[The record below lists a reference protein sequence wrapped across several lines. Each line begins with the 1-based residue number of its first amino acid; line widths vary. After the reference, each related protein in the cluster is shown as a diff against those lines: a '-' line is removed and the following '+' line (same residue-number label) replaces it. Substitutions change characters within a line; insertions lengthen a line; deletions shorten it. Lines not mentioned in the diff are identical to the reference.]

1 MPQLKDVMV
10 RDVATIKAD
19 SSLDEAMQIMKER
32 DVGALPVYD
41 GDHLV
46 GILSEVDVT
55 SEEMAAAINAKVGDP
70 SRLKVRHAMT
80 GGVYYSHEDQ
90 EVEEA
95 VRFMQRHQIHHL
107 PILGQDKRLVGIV
120 SLRALTAS

>member
-19 SSLDEAMQIMKER
+19 SSLEEGMRIMKER

-41 GDHLV
+41 GDNLV

-55 SEEMAAAINAKVGDP
+55 NEEMIAAITARVADP
-70 SRLKVRHAMT
+70 SQLKVRHAMT
-80 GGVYYSHEDQ
+80 GGATKSTTCRSSD
-90 EVEEA
+90 
-95 VRFMQRHQIHHL
+95 RISGWSGSSRC
-107 PILGQDKRLVGIV
+107 
-120 SLRALTAS
+120 AL

>member
-10 RDVATIKAD
+10 RDVATITAD
-19 SSLDEAMQIMKER
+19 SSLEEGMRLMKER

-70 SRLKVRHAMT
+70 SQLKVRGAMT

-90 EVEEA
+90 EVEDA
-95 VRFMQRHQIHHL
+95 VRFMRRHQIHHL